1 MVVIRFQRRGTK
13 KTPHHR
19 IVVTDRR
26 RSQTSRVLE
35 VLGYYDPSR
44 SPAWCSVD
52 EARMQHWIGAGA
64 QVSEAVSHVLHHG
77 KKRAAAAA
85 SSRS

>member
-19 IVVTDRR
+19 IVVTDQRR
-26 RSQTSRVLE
+26 AQSSRVLE
-35 VLGYYDPSR
+35 VIGYYDPSR
-44 SPAWCSVD
+44 TPAWCSVD
-52 EARMQHWIGAGA
+52 EARLQHWVGVGA
-64 QVSEAVSHVLHHG
+64 QASEAVARVLRYD

-85 SSRS
+85 K

>member
-13 KTPHHR
+13 KMPHHR
-19 IVVTDRR
+19 IVVTDQR

-44 SPAWCSVD
+44 SPAWSSVD
-52 EARMQHWIGAGA
+52 EARLQHWVGEGARI
-64 QVSEAVSHVLHHG
+64 SEAVQRVLRYT
-77 KKRAAAAA
+77 KKVALAAAK
-85 SSRS
+85 

>member
-26 RSQTSRVLE
+26 KSQAGRVLE
-35 VLGYYDPSR
+35 VVGTYDPSTQ
-44 SPAWCSVD
+44 PPKFSVD
-52 EARMQHWIGAGA
+52 ESRVAHWLSSGA
-64 QVSEAVSHVLHHG
+64 QVSESLRRLLKTHSKVTSHL
-77 KKRAAAAA
+77 
-85 SSRS
+85 

>member
-26 RSQTSRVLE
+26 RAQSSRVLE
-35 VLGYYDPSR
+35 VIGYYDPSR

-52 EARMQHWIGAGA
+52 ETRMQHWVGVGA
-64 QVSEAVSHVLHHG
+64 QISEAVRRVLRHG
-77 KKRAAAAA
+77 KKLVAAAAK
-85 SSRS
+85 

>member
-19 IVVTDRR
+19 IVVTDQR

-44 SPAWCSVD
+44 SPAWSSVD
-52 EARMQHWIGAGA
+52 EARVQHWVGTGARI
-64 QVSEAVSHVLHHG
+64 SEAVQHVLRHA
-77 KKRAAAAA
+77 KKLSPAAAK
-85 SSRS
+85 

>member
-26 RSQTSRVLE
+26 ESQASRVLE
-35 VLGYYDPSR
+35 VVGTYDPSTQ
-44 SPAWCSVD
+44 PPKFSVD
-52 EARMQHWIGAGA
+52 ESRVAHWLALGAK
-64 QVSEAVSHVLHHG
+64 VSESLERLLRRYTKVPTAG
-77 KKRAAAAA
+77 RRA
-85 SSRS
+85 

>member
-19 IVVTDRR
+19 IVVADQRR
-26 RSQTSRVLE
+26 AQSSRVLE
-35 VLGYYDPSR
+35 VIGYYDPSR
-44 SPAWCSVD
+44 TPAWCSVD
-52 EARMQHWIGAGA
+52 EARLQHWVGAGA
-64 QVSEAVSHVLHHG
+64 QASEAVARVLRYD

-85 SSRS
+85 K